1 MTILKINHDYF
12 DINNILMMYQFKQ
25 DDGKYGYKIVM
36 KLINPETGLHIT
48 FNYNNMTIN
57 KLNKLTEEIHK
68 GLLHIIHC

>member
-25 DDGKYGYKIVM
+25 DDGKYGYKIIM
-36 KLINPETGLHIT
+36 KLINPETGLPIT
-48 FNYNNMTIN
+48 FN